1 MVKTGTVMD
10 LASTNVI
17 TIPPTSTI
25 MTSMKT
31 MIRYSFRRLPI
42 ADAGTK
48 RLEGI
53 VTATDILNFLGGGEK
68 NRLVKER
75 YNGNL
80 IAAVNE
86 EIREIMEKNVITVST
101 EDSWEDALEVMI
113 KKNVG
118 GVPIINEDEI
128 VKGII
133 TERDLMIF
141 LASRHLY
148 DDYVSEYMTRGV
160 ITAEPDASIES
171 VMKLMIKKKFRRLPI
186 VKDGILLGVITSTS
200 LVHYFSGEA
209 FKKLITG
216 DIRDVL
222 DLPVSNLLQNEKIL
236 KYKEPLVFHPNTRI
250 SEVVRAM
257 IEKNQ
262 AAALIVRKELE
273 GIITERDLM
282 KVLYNKR

>member
-1 MVKTGTVMD
+1 MD
-10 LASTNVI
+10 IASTNVI

-31 MIRYSFRRLPI
+31 MIKYSFRRVPI

-53 VTATDILNFLGGGEK
+53 VTATDILNFLGGGDK
-68 NRLVKER
+68 HKLVKER

-80 IAAVNE
+80 IAAINE
-86 EIREIMEKNVITVST
+86 EIREIMEKDVITAKTS
-101 EDSWEDALEVMI
+101 DSWEDTLEMMI
-113 KKNVG
+113 KEKVG
-118 GVPIINEDEI
+118 GVPIVDEDDI

-133 TERDLMIF
+133 TERDIVIF
-141 LASRHLY
+141 LASKLRY
-148 DDYVSEYMTRGV
+148 DGLVSDYMTRGV
-160 ITAEPDASIES
+160 ITAEPDASIEN

-216 DIRDVL
+216 DVEDVL
-222 DLPVSNLLQNEKIL
+222 SLPISNLLVNEKIL
-236 KYKEPLVFHPNTRI
+236 KYKEPLTLRPNAKI
-250 SEVVRAM
+250 SEVVKAM

-262 AAALIVRKELE
+262 AAALIVGNELE

-282 KVLYNKR
+282 KFLYSKC